1 MEGNPEY
8 TGVTLATVLEQELA
22 LVESFKELLRV
33 HEEILHSIDAVS
45 AKLGRVEAGK
55 AANKQEQL
63 AELRRNLE
71 DKQTCL
77 TAFYKGFVYFSLPAA
92 ARQRAL
98 TLRKLTAAVA
108 SSNLTGSFIMQKCCL
123 EFFQSLALSPA
134 SAIAGTSRMLELL
147 GMKPLEHLPED
158 LLAGGAQCSDLA
170 DFSGSIG
177 VVFSRAIAIGKGKPA
192 SSGSSAAAAVAPL
205 AESPAVPL
213 LVASP
218 EKANPLATRRG
229 SAVINI
235 RNQSESA
242 AGADG
247 EPSSVVEASPP
258 PVPPAPPAVPPVPP
272 VPTESLASLALS
284 DKTQS
289 LLGELTQS
297 EGAFVGSPEPQN
309 VWDEV

>member
-1 MEGNPEY
+1 M
-8 TGVTLATVLEQELA
+8 
-22 LVESFKELLRV
+22 ESFKELFRV

-63 AELRRNLE
+63 VELRRNLE

-108 SSNLTGSFIMQKCCL
+108 SSNLTGSFIIQKCCL
-123 EFFQSLALSPA
+123 EYFQSLALSPA
-134 SAIAGTSRMLELL
+134 SAISGTSRMLELL

-158 LLAGGAQCSDLA
+158 LLVGGAQCSELTE
-170 DFSGSIG
+170 FSGSID
-177 VVFSRAIAIGKGKPA
+177 VVFNRAIAIGKGKPA
-192 SSGSSAAAAVAPL
+192 SSGSSAAVAVAPL
-205 AESPAVPL
+205 AESPVVPSL
-213 LVASP
+213 IPSP
-218 EKANPLATRRG
+218 EKANPLAARRG
-229 SAVINI
+229 SAVIKI

-242 AGADG
+242 AGMDG
-247 EPSSVVEASPP
+247 EPSSAVEPP
-258 PVPPAPPAVPPVPP
+258 PSVPPVPP
-272 VPTESLASLALS
+272 VPSQSFASLTLS

-289 LLGELTQS
+289 LLGELTES
-297 EGAFVGSPEPQN
+297 EGAFVGSSEPQN